1 MKLADNSNK
10 KSATW
15 KKKKKNSKPRMK
27 ERHKQTK
34 QPKQQAKKKIKQTR
48 QQILPPW
55 TKKFFQRQNIFWYFP
70 FAGGGKEGCA

>member
-15 KKKKKNSKPRMK
+15 KKKKSKPRMK

-34 QPKQQAKKKIKQTR
+34 QPKQQAKKTKQTR
-48 QQILPPW
+48 QQILSPW

>member
-1 MKLADNSNK
+1 
-10 KSATW
+10 
-15 KKKKKNSKPRMK
+15 MK